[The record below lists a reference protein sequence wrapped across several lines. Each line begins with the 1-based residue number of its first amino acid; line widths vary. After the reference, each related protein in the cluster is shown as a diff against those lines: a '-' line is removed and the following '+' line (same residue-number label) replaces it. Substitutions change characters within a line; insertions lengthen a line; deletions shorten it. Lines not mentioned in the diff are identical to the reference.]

1 MSSGEAA
8 KRLLKKIAHNSRIP
22 YITITPTYSI
32 CPDHGYLKGEHPNCS
47 ECGKSTEI
55 YSRVVGYFRPVR
67 NWNEGKQEEFKER
80 LEYKEKVALETDFSE
95 KGQRIA
101 VSV

>member
-8 KRLLKKIAHNSRIP
+8 KRLLKKIAYNSRLP

-32 CPDHGYLKGEHPNCS
+32 CPEHGYLIGEHPRCPK
-47 ECGKSTEI
+47 CGKNAEV

-67 NWNEGKQEEFKER
+67 NWNEGKQEEFRQR
-80 LEYKEKVALETDFSE
+80 LEYKENIALEKDFTEE
-95 KGQRIA
+95 KRA